1 MRTATRKNLFSI
13 SQSNRQKQAFF
24 AALLCVLCALIVL
37 CVTLKSSAQTLSVSP
52 RSASSSA
59 STSPNASPIPSLSV
73 DQIVFQLE
81 TRNRERAA
89 ALRSFQATRTYTM
102 HYTGPFGERNAEM
115 TVSLTYNSPNEK
127 NFVILSQSGTKFIL
141 DHIFKRLLDEE
152 KAASNEENRLRT
164 ALTSRNYDFTLAA
177 YEDSSD
183 SPQYVLNVIPKSEN
197 KYLYRGKIWVDAKD
211 FAVTRI
217 EAEPAKNPSFW
228 IKKSSINHKYQKVE
242 NFWLPAQNKTESQIR
257 IGGTAL
263 LTIEYNSYKLTD
275 TVPLQASIDDPT
287 HNIRV
292 AQAH

>member
-1 MRTATRKNLFSI
+1 MRTATPKNLFSI
-13 SQSNRQKQAFF
+13 LQFSRNNRALI
-24 AALLCVLCALIVL
+24 AIPLLCAVSAFCMTPKSFAQSLLDSPTSDTAATQNPPLT
-37 CVTLKSSAQTLSVSP
+37 VTQVVS
-52 RSASSSA
+52 
-59 STSPNASPIPSLSV
+59 
-73 DQIVFQLE
+73 QLE
-81 TRNRERAA
+81 QRNRERAA

-102 HYTGPFGERNAEM
+102 HYTGPFGERSAEM

-141 DHIFKRLLDEE
+141 DHIFKRLLEEE

-164 ALTSRNYDFTLAA
+164 ALTSRNYDFTLAG
-177 YEDSSD
+177 YEDSPD

-242 NFWLPAQNKTESQIR
+242 DFWLPAQNKTESQIR

-263 LTIEYNSYKLTD
+263 LTIEYTAYKLTSA
-275 TVPLQASIDDPT
+275 VPVQASTDDPT
-287 HNIRV
+287 NHIRV